1 MASPRRCG
9 AAAVAHWTR
18 DRARGAR
25 LPLEYV
31 VHQQTRRT
39 AAHVGWTDRGVVA
52 PGYLADL
59 NVIDAG
65 TLSLRPP
72 RLAADLPADGTRLL
86 QDAVGYEATVKRGT
100 VIAENGQLTGA
111 RPGRLVR
118 GPSAP

>member
-1 MASPRRCG
+1 M
-9 AAAVAHWTR
+9 
-18 DRARGAR
+18 
-25 LPLEYV
+25 
-31 VHQQTRRT
+31 
-39 AAHVGWTDRGVVA
+39 GWTDRGVVA